1 MKRFALRE
9 SLLYEIARTWG
20 MRGGVY
26 VSAGL
31 ANLQH
36 IVVLMM
42 ENRSFDH
49 MLGFAKSAAWPID
62 GLAGNESNTDSAGG
76 VAQVSHDAGYAGDF
90 TPDPGH
96 SGFDTLTQLYGDAN
110 TSVAQAPTMT
120 GFVRSYEG
128 KTGNPA
134 AAHRI
139 MKCFSPQ
146 TLPVL
151 TRLAQQFCVCDRWFS
166 SVPGPTFPNRAF
178 MHAATSI
185 GRVDMGID
193 WRNLSTT
200 IYERLAQHKVDGMI
214 YYHDSTMASTF
225 NGLAGNSD
233 FFGSFDDDFLAACA
247 DNDLPAYSFLEPRF
261 ANSAGGNGQPAFSA
275 SDQHPDHDVKEGEA
289 LIQTV
294 FKAIWGN
301 QKVRNSTLLA
311 IVYDEHGGLY
321 DHVLPPTAVN
331 PDGKVWA
338 GNPANSLDPPFDFT
352 RLGVRVP
359 AVLISPYIASGT
371 IDHRVYDHSSIIATA
386 LKLLLPNVA
395 NVNLTQRDKLANTF
409 EDNLTLQQPRTDN
422 IDLGAGAKSQP
433 PSAAQLAQ
441 PINDHLKAQVQQTA
455 MMEKTLPPAQQTGID
470 PNTIV
475 TEAQAAA
482 YLQAVYAR
490 LHPKAAGANN

>member
-1 MKRFALRE
+1 MPP
-9 SLLYEIARTWG
+9 
-20 MRGGVY
+20 
-26 VSAGL
+26 AGL
-31 ANLQH
+31 DNLKH

-49 MLGFAKSAAWPID
+49 MLGFAQSAAWPID
-62 GLAGNESNTDSAGG
+62 GLKGNESNTDSAGA
-76 VAQVSHDAGYAGDF
+76 VAQVSSDAGYAGDF

-96 SGFDTLTQLYGDAN
+96 AGFDVLTQLYGDAN
-110 TSVAQAPTMT
+110 TPAAQDPSMT
-120 GFVRSYEG
+120 GFVRSYGG
-128 KTGNPA
+128 KTGNPQ

-146 TLPVL
+146 SLPVL

-193 WRNLSTT
+193 WRNLTTT
-200 IYERLAQHKVDGMI
+200 IYERLAQNHLDSVI
-214 YYHDSTMASTF
+214 YYNDSTMASTF
-225 NGLAGNSD
+225 DGLAGNPD
-233 FFGSFDDDFLAACA
+233 FFGSFNDDFLAACA
-247 DNDLPAYSFLEPRF
+247 DNDLPPYSFLEPRF
-261 ANSAGGNGQPAFSA
+261 ANSAGGDGQPAFSA
-275 SDQHPDHDVKEGEA
+275 SDQHPDHNVREGEA
-289 LIQTV
+289 FIQTA

-301 QKVRNSTLLA
+301 PKVRNSTLFV

-321 DHVLPPTAVN
+321 DHVPPPTTVN

-338 GNPANSLDPPFDFT
+338 GDPVTTLDPPFDFT

-359 AVLISPYIASGT
+359 VVLISPYIQAGT
-371 IDHRVYDHSSIIATA
+371 IDHRQYDHTSIIATA

-395 NVNLTQRDKLANTF
+395 NSNLTLRDKIAKTF

-433 PSAAQLAQ
+433 PTAAQLAQ
-441 PINDHLKAQVQQTA
+441 PINDHLKAQVQQAA
-455 MMEKTLPPAQQTGID
+455 MLEQRLPANQRSGTD
-470 PNTIV
+470 PNTIT
-475 TEAQAAA
+475 TEQQAAA
-482 YLQAVYAR
+482 YLKSVDAKI
-490 LHPKAAGANN
+490 HPKTPGTGN

>member
-1 MKRFALRE
+1 MPP
-9 SLLYEIARTWG
+9 
-20 MRGGVY
+20 
-26 VSAGL
+26 AGL
-31 ANLQH
+31 DNLKH

-49 MLGFAKSAAWPID
+49 MLGFAQSPTWPID
-62 GLAGNESNTDSAGG
+62 GLKGNETNTDSVGG
-76 VAQVSHDAGYAGDF
+76 VAQVSNDAGFAGDF

-96 SGFDTLTQLYGDAN
+96 AGFDVLTQLYGDAK
-110 TSVAQAPTMT
+110 TSVLRDPVMS

-128 KTGNPA
+128 KTHDPQ

-146 TLPVL
+146 NLSVL

-200 IYERLAQHKVDGMI
+200 IYERLAQNHLDSVI

-225 NGLAGNSD
+225 DGLAGNPD
-233 FFGSFDDDFLAACA
+233 FFGSFVDDFLAACA
-247 DNDLPAYSFLEPRF
+247 DNDLPSYSFLEPRF

-275 SDQHPDHDVKEGEA
+275 SDQHPDHNVREGEA

-294 FKAIWGN
+294 FKAIWKN
-301 QKVRNSTLLA
+301 PKVRNSTLLV

-321 DHVLPPTAVN
+321 DHVPPPTTVN
-331 PDGKVWA
+331 PDGKVYTND
-338 GNPANSLDPPFDFT
+338 GISLDPSFDFT

-359 AVLISPYIASGT
+359 AVLISPYIEPST
-371 IDHRVYDHSSIIATA
+371 IDHRLYDHTSIIATA

-395 NVNLTQRDKLANTF
+395 NSHLTLRDKIANTF
-409 EDNLTLQQPRTDN
+409 EDNLARQEPRTGD
-422 IDLGAGAKSQP
+422 IDLGAGARSAP
-433 PSAAQLAQ
+433 PTAAQLAQ
-441 PINDHLKAQVQQTA
+441 PINDHLKAQVQQAA
-455 MMEKTLPPAQQTGID
+455 MLEQRLPANQRSGTD
-470 PNTIV
+470 PNAIT
-475 TEAQAAA
+475 TEQQAAA
-482 YLQAVYAR
+482 YLKSVDAKI
-490 LHPKAAGANN
+490 HPKTPGPGN

>member
-1 MKRFALRE
+1 M
-9 SLLYEIARTWG
+9 
-20 MRGGVY
+20 
-26 VSAGL
+26 SAGL
-31 ANLQH
+31 DNLKS

-49 MLGFAKSAAWPID
+49 MLGFAQTPEWPID
-62 GLAGNESNTDSAGG
+62 GLKGTETNPDSAGG
-76 VAQVSHDAGYAGDF
+76 AAQVSSDAGFAGDF

-96 SGFDTLTQLYGDAN
+96 AGFDVLTQLYGDAS
-110 TSVAQAPTMT
+110 TSVMKDPVMS

-128 KTGNPA
+128 KTGNPND
-134 AAHRI
+134 AHRI

-151 TRLAQQFCVCDRWFS
+151 TTLARQFCVFDRWFS
-166 SVPGPTFPNRAF
+166 SIPGPTFPNRAF

-200 IYERLAQHKVDGMI
+200 IYERLAQNKLDSVI

-225 NGLAGNSD
+225 NGLAGNPD
-233 FFGSFDDDFLAACA
+233 FFGSVVDDFLPACA
-247 DNDLPAYSFLEPRF
+247 HNDLPSYSFLEPRF

-275 SDQHPDHDVKEGEA
+275 SDQHPDHNVREGEA

-294 FKAIWGN
+294 FNAIWKN
-301 QKVRNSTLLA
+301 PKVRNSTLFM

-321 DHVLPPTAVN
+321 DHVPPPTTNN
-331 PDGKVWA
+331 PDGKVWPGA
-338 GNPANSLDPPFDFT
+338 PGVTLDPPFDFT

-359 AVLISPYIASGT
+359 AILISPYVQPGT
-371 IDHRVYDHSSIIATA
+371 IDHRLYDHTSIIATA
-386 LKLLLPNVA
+386 LKLLLPNVT
-395 NVNLTQRDKLANTF
+395 NSNLTLRDKIANTF

-422 IDLGAGAKSQP
+422 IDLGAPKSQP
-433 PSAAQLAQ
+433 PTAAELAQ
-441 PINDHLKAQVQQTA
+441 PINDHLKAQVQQAA
-455 MMEKTLPPAQQTGID
+455 MLEQQLPPAQRSGID
-470 PNTIV
+470 PNSIK

-482 YLQAVYAR
+482 YLRTVDSKI
-490 LHPKAAGANN
+490 HPKN